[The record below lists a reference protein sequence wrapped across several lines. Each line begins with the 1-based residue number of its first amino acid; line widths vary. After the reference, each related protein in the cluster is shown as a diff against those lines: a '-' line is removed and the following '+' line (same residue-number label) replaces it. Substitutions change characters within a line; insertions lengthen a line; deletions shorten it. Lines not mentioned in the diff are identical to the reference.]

1 MIMTITRDFE
11 MVKKKKKRYIP
22 VRPRENLVMTAPVM
36 PKPTRKG
43 QLRFHSRLKKIGHG
57 SNFGI
62 SLFSF
67 AFFFL
72 SLTLSLSLE
81 WVATT
86 YL

>member
-11 MVKKKKKRYIP
+11 MVKKKKKKRYIP

-72 SLTLSLSLE
+72 SLTPSVE